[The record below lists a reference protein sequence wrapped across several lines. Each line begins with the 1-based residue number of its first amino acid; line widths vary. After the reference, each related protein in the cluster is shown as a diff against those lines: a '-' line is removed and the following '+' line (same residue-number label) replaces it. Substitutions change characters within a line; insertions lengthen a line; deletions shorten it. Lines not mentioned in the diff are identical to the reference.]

1 MKFSTSAAPR
11 PTWKTFFSTITA
23 DKMFS
28 SVFGKTVWEQRRSI
42 MWWILGLVALTVLTV
57 GVYPSIRDQPGLSDI
72 ADDYPDAL
80 LALLGIEPGEDLFSP
95 SGYIETQLYANW
107 IPLVFLIFSI
117 GTGARAIAGE
127 EEKGT
132 MDSLLANPI
141 SRSRIVIEK
150 FWAMVLWTSSLA
162 VGLFAVIF
170 VGNYAVDLKLKPE
183 GVLSIN
189 LALLLLA
196 VLFGA
201 IALAIGAVTGR
212 RTFTLGVTSALAVFT
227 YFLFGLAQVV
237 SWLEPFRFLSP
248 FHYFLSPN
256 HLLGGFAWGTQALFI
271 VLIGVA
277 VVVAVWGFN
286 RRDVTS

>member
-1 MKFSTSAAPR
+1 
-11 PTWKTFFSTITA
+11 
-23 DKMFS
+23 MFS

-141 SRSRIVIEK
+141 ARSRIVIEK

>member
-1 MKFSTSAAPR
+1 ML
-11 PTWKTFFSTITA
+11 
-23 DKMFS
+23 S
-28 SVFGKTVWEQRRSI
+28 SVFRKTVWEQRRSI
-42 MWWILGLVALTVLTV
+42 LWWILGLVALAVLTV
-57 GVYPSIRDQPGLSDI
+57 AVYPSIRDQPGIADI

-95 SGYIETQLYANW
+95 AGYIETQLYANW
-107 IPLVFLIFSI
+107 IPLVFLIFAI
-117 GTGARAIAGE
+117 GAGTRAIAGE
-127 EEKGT
+127 EDKGT

-141 SRSRIVIEK
+141 SRSRIVVEK

-162 VGLFAVIF
+162 AGLFVVIL
-170 VGNYAVDLKLKPE
+170 VGNYAVDLDLKPE

-201 IALAIGAVTGR
+201 IALAIGAVSGR
-212 RTFTLGVTSALAVFT
+212 RSFTLGVTSALAVFT

-248 FHYFLSPN
+248 FHYFLHPN
-256 HLLGGFAWGTQALFI
+256 HLLGGFAWGTQALFV
-271 VLIGVA
+271 VLIALAVA
-277 VVVAVWGFN
+277 VAVWGFE
-286 RRDVTS
+286 RRDVAS

>member
-1 MKFSTSAAPR
+1 ML
-11 PTWKTFFSTITA
+11 
-23 DKMFS
+23 S
-28 SVFGKTVWEQRRSI
+28 SVFRKTVWEQRRSI
-42 MWWILGLVALTVLTV
+42 LWWILGLVALAVLTV
-57 GVYPSIRDQPGLSDI
+57 AVYPSIRDQPGISDI

-95 SGYIETQLYANW
+95 AGYIETQLYANW
-107 IPLVFLIFSI
+107 IPLVFLIFAI
-117 GTGARAIAGE
+117 GAGTRAIAGE
-127 EEKGT
+127 EDKGT

-141 SRSRIVIEK
+141 SRSRIVVEK

-162 VGLFAVIF
+162 AGLFVVIL
-170 VGNYAVDLKLKPE
+170 VGNYAVDLDLKPE

-201 IALAIGAVTGR
+201 IALAIGAVSGR
-212 RTFTLGVTSALAVFT
+212 RSFTLGVTSALAVFT

-248 FHYFLSPN
+248 FHYFLHPN
-256 HLLGGFAWGTQALFI
+256 HLLGGFAWGTQALFV
-271 VLIGVA
+271 VLIALAVA
-277 VVVAVWGFN
+277 VAVWGFE
-286 RRDVTS
+286 RRDVAS